1 MARGRKPN
9 SSKVT
14 NIKDVKEAKTLDEC
28 RDLADAITKISMSDK
43 DIPEIYYNVETSR
56 SVNEISVKGK
66 KERATDDFLR
76 AMQALA
82 TVFCEICEI
91 GDKVDETLIHTVNF
105 CKNGVILSAKVE
117 LIENGIPQP
126 LCINTPAIPLESKT
140 GGYEMPQYAK
150 DQLNELKKQ
159 AVLYSQGNVRD
170 KQLNFAL
177 G

>member
-66 KERATDDFLR
+66 KERATDDF
-76 AMQALA
+76 
-82 TVFCEICEI
+82 
-91 GDKVDETLIHTVNF
+91 
-105 CKNGVILSAKVE
+105 
-117 LIENGIPQP
+117 
-126 LCINTPAIPLESKT
+126 
-140 GGYEMPQYAK
+140 
-150 DQLNELKKQ
+150 
-159 AVLYSQGNVRD
+159 
-170 KQLNFAL
+170 
-177 G
+177 